1 MPPADVKRPAI
12 KKQMHC
18 VNFFGTNDFAWIEEF
33 NVKDYQQFKDT
44 FINSKQSKVISQA
57 IKEMEAYLKTR

>member
-1 MPPADVKRPAI
+1 
-12 KKQMHC
+12 MHC
-18 VNFFGTNDFAWIEEF
+18 VYFFGTNDFAWIEEF

>member
-1 MPPADVKRPAI
+1 MPPSDVKRPAI

-44 FINSKQSKVISQA
+44 FIKAKQSKAISQA
-57 IKEMEAYLKTR
+57 IEEMEAYLKTR